1 VFYLATTE
9 AALARHAAFV
19 PLAAAHGIDSTML
32 SAAEVAAMMPAA
44 ARRWLGGLWTPSDL
58 RAEPWVAV
66 PALAR
71 LAAARGVRVVEHC
84 AVRALDVAAGRVT
97 GMVTEQGRIAAPAV
111 VLPGGAWSGLML
123 GRHGVG
129 LPQLLVRATVA
140 RTETLPEVFGGAAS
154 DGRIAFRR
162 RADGGYTLAA
172 GGAAELFLGPPA
184 FKNAARYRPVLRR
197 NPFAIRPLGP
207 PPAGHPDAWTT
218 PRTWAEDGPSP
229 FEAMRVLDPAP
240 SRRRLAAIR
249 AEFGATFPQIGPPV
263 LSHAWAG
270 MIDTLPDV
278 VPVIDTCA
286 ALPGLIVA
294 TGMSGHGF
302 GIGPGVGRIVAELVQ
317 GHAPRHDLAR
327 FRLGRFTD
335 GSTLRP
341 GPGLCG
347 GAAPSCA
354 RGAHDAHDMVPTID
368 ARAFWAGGVEE
379 PDIIGAVRS
388 LGGKHAMPVADL
400 CIGPLEDAR
409 AEVAR
414 EGRHLLAR
422 HGAVDGEKVLGRIGR
437 EIARQH

>member
-197 NPFAIRPLGP
+197 NPFAIRPSGRRLRATRTPGQP
-207 PPAGHPDAWTT
+207 RGHG
-218 PRTWAEDGPSP
+218 PRTG
-229 FEAMRVLDPAP
+229 RRP
-240 SRRRLAAIR
+240 SRR
-249 AEFGATFPQIGPPV
+249 
-263 LSHAWAG
+263 
-270 MIDTLPDV
+270 
-278 VPVIDTCA
+278 CA
-286 ALPGLIVA
+286 CSI
-294 TGMSGHGF
+294 
-302 GIGPGVGRIVAELVQ
+302 
-317 GHAPRHDLAR
+317 
-327 FRLGRFTD
+327 
-335 GSTLRP
+335 LRP
-341 GPGLCG
+341 RG
-347 GAAPSCA
+347 GDWRRSGRNSARPS
-354 RGAHDAHDMVPTID
+354 RRSVP
-368 ARAFWAGGVEE
+368 R
-379 PDIIGAVRS
+379 
-388 LGGKHAMPVADL
+388 
-400 CIGPLEDAR
+400 C
-409 AEVAR
+409 
-414 EGRHLLAR
+414 
-422 HGAVDGEKVLGRIGR
+422 
-437 EIARQH
+437 